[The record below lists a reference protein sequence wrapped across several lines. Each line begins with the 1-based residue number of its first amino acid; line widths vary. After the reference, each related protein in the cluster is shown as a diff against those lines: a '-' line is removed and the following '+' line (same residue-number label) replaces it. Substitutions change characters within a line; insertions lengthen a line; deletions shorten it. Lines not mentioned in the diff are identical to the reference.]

1 MENAC
6 WTFSVLFRSVCGNVF
21 QRPGPRS
28 AGTETEQCYCSLKET
43 YILTNKKQVL
53 RFNNLQKYSAL
64 MIRQDII
71 LAIFTTSNDDD

>member
-6 WTFSVLFRSVCGNVF
+6 WTFSVLFCSVCGNVF
-21 QRPGPRS
+21 QHPGPRS

-71 LAIFTTSNDDD
+71 LAIFTTLNDDD